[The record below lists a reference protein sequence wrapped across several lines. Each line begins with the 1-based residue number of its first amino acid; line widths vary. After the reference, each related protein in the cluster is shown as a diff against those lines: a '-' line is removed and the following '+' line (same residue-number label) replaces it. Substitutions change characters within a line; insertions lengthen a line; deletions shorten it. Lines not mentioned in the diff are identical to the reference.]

1 MIISTACHGVIIPLT
16 HCQTEF
22 SARGKWLFSLSKIVN
37 PLGYDLF
44 PDYDRYNCFLI
55 NTKRTGTS
63 YKSIST
69 VASRMIDYK
78 INENDEFFLVETR
91 TKGKREI
98 QEPINQA
105 T

>member
-1 MIISTACHGVIIPLT
+1 MIVSSACHGVVIPLT

-22 SARGKWLFSLSKIVN
+22 SARGKRLFSLSKIVN

-69 VASRMIDYK
+69 VVSRMIDYK
-78 INENDEFFLVETR
+78 IKVNEDDEFFSVETR
-91 TKGKREI
+91 TEGKI
-98 QEPINQA
+98 QEPIDPA
-105 T
+105 M